1 MRCSWVDENCEVY
14 VRYHDEEWGKPVH
27 DDRLLFE
34 MLILEGFQA
43 GLSWLTVLKKRP
55 AFRKEFAGF
64 EPEKAAEF
72 DEEKIEKMLQNPQII
87 RSRQKICAAVGNA
100 KVFLQIQREFGSF
113 DKYLWHFT
121 NGKTPKYNIFPCPVK
136 NQLSDTISKDLKK
149 RGMKYVGSVIIYSYL
164 QAVGVIDDHEPQ
176 CFCHAKN

>member
-1 MRCSWVDENCEVY
+1 MA
-14 VRYHDEEWGKPVH
+14 
-27 DDRLLFE
+27 DR
-34 MLILEGFQA
+34 
-43 GLSWLTVLKKRP
+43 LKKRP

-100 KVFLQIQREFGSF
+100 KVFLQIQLEFGSF

-121 NGKTPKYNIFPCPVK
+121 NGKTQKYNIFPCPVK
-136 NQLSDTISKDLKK
+136 NELSDTISKDLKK
-149 RGMKYVGSVIIYSYL
+149 AR
-164 QAVGVIDDHEPQ
+164 HEVRRQ
-176 CFCHAKN
+176 CDYIFISAGCRSNRRPRAAMLLPR